1 MIKPHNTREPEV
13 LQEHPMVKTILAELQ
28 TIVSVNSFL
37 DTFGH
42 KIMLP

>member
-1 MIKPHNTREPEV
+1 MRIQLGLPKDWGKRLVIRHCTANRRG
-13 LQEHPMVKTILAELQ
+13 IGF
-28 TIVSVNSFL
+28 VSVNSFL